1 MDRITEV
8 LLIEDEALDRELVQE
23 LLALKGRGRIR
34 VTEAG
39 DFSVG
44 LGLLGTRAFD
54 LVLLD
59 TRLPDVS
66 ALSALRA
73 IGEQAPHTPILPHPT
88 FITPQV
94 RHAARQRGAFD
105 VAGRGDLNAMWNAVH
120 NLLSLGGGGTAAD
133 RVAS

>member
-1 MDRITEV
+1 MERITEV

-39 DFSVG
+39 DLAAG
-44 LGLLGTRAFD
+44 LSLLGARAFD
-54 LVLLD
+54 LIMLD
-59 TRLPDVS
+59 TRLRDVS

-73 IGEQAPHTPILPHPT
+73 IGEQAPGTPILPHPT

-94 RHAARQRGAFD
+94 RHASLQRGAFD
-105 VAGRGDLNAMWNAVH
+105 VAVRGDLEPMWSAVR
-120 NLLSLGGGGTAAD
+120 NLLSLGDGAGVH
-133 RVAS
+133 RVTS